1 MAENIIDESIGS
13 FNTDQTFNEQP
24 QMDAETVDEQQ
35 FQQPN
40 NQTLPSNYVSQSSLY
55 TDSKGRPLDKNP
67 KARAA
72 AANHLIQN
80 KLPQPS
86 SFGDLVKRNRAIL
99 DSNPLMQSGA
109 LSDGVYKESMVR
121 RYDDED
127 YGFIP
132 GVDNDDFY
140 GKKEAWYETSTK
152 AISLRLPTYVITKTL
167 QGFGFL
173 GGLAS
178 PWNWGSDEGVVSKAA
193 DNALYSAMSN
203 FDDWTKNEWMP
214 VYQEAADRDKGFFNR
229 MFTDGDF
236 WAEDAV
242 DGAAFML
249 SAFIPGAA
257 LSKLGIGAATMRG
270 LGSLTR
276 VGAQGLGSTIE
287 GAGAIA
293 NYFSQAQKAA
303 KTIDKFNTW
312 ALATASESMF
322 EAKEVRDSVRH
333 SLRNTA
339 KQDGSY
345 YSDEEINKIAGD
357 ASRNTFLMNASL
369 LGATNIF
376 QMKYFAKAF
385 GVAEKA
391 GLKGTILGGQ
401 GLASQAALSPT
412 ESALKYYGKVLGG
425 GIAREGFVEENMQL
439 AIQRINERYG
449 TQGKVGS
456 MLEMSTYADLI
467 TQYGLQSVGAV
478 KGTDQEAAMNIG
490 LGGLLGGGSNLYLSK
505 GERSEQRMSAEA
517 AFSGYNTAQSN
528 WLKFGNIYKTQE
540 VKTKDSNGNDII
552 TDTIILDQD
561 KKPIVDEAK
570 LHAAVTGLQATSDML
585 TDSQNSK
592 NKYVKDYLRTDAFS
606 EFVQAHISAGLEE
619 NLMGKLDALKT
630 ATPEELAKLGFVAD
644 ENLASE
650 IDKHK
655 GLASTIIKQNKIL
668 NDSIFFDGTKEDKA
682 RRSYLTNIAAKQAV
696 GKYNLSFIENDS
708 NEAKNQFLT
717 SENTSLSDG
726 MVEQLNQILYRI
738 ESNQELID
746 YLKENGQDKVSPM
759 GVYDSLTAE
768 LNLTLANL
776 IKNNEETVSTLKKDE
791 NGFYQY
797 EKDERNDPM
806 TRGFLDMYSRKKG
819 EMLNE
824 IKTQGLKW
832 AYYADNKD
840 GKKNFVESF
849 TAEVDL
855 VNTKKKQREEEEKK
869 LKEQEAEELKK
880 KDEEEGIVDETIE
893 PGLETEEEEA
903 PPVPPAP
910 VSTEVDPG
918 LQQYLLNKYNDIIAG
933 TPEFKLD
940 FDTWIK
946 TGAANFFVRE
956 YNKKFSKNEIIP
968 GITDDQNQGI
978 TDEEKQGLVDSL
990 SIADTTKA
998 TTQKAISAIRKVYD
1012 KLKGDDTF
1020 ISKVLDKIEGIKDEF
1035 VRIAIRAVFTGKP
1048 EVQDAEYISL
1058 SDAGVYVNNQEHVGF
1073 DKININK
1080 DELETGFVLKGDKAM
1095 IQSMASNLASVNDR
1109 IKVVASRKYVN
1120 ETQKKVEDSN
1130 IPNRTTITY
1139 ETPNEI
1145 ANKLKRGMSV
1155 IAISSKSQGF
1165 GTQIFNKNSEDK
1177 NNIYITGIENYSIVH
1192 PDNTTEPVSFSE
1204 EQREFVKKNM
1214 LVDGQ
1219 QMTDAQYDRLQKIY
1233 NKVQDFNA
1241 EVELVLAD
1249 NEEMDITPIFNQFFT
1264 VTKSGRTAEKGQSFE
1279 SLIKDNPESMF
1290 RVMYQT
1296 PAGETLE
1303 KDAAL
1308 VTEKYGTSWVT
1319 NFVMN
1324 PGETLVY
1331 ADEQTGEISPV
1342 TNFDQ
1347 YLTNVHGISPQFNDD
1362 FKGGVYAWIAKVPND
1377 AKGFK
1382 PYMLKKDKGTEPV
1395 AYFKR
1400 FADEFK
1406 ELKNVLT
1413 EGAVTKE
1420 YKYKGETFTT
1430 VNELMKY
1437 FNINSYGFY
1446 RAGQWNINMSYNP
1459 KTKKF
1464 AFEFRPTDKQK
1475 RDSLND
1481 TQKQALNLYFS
1492 DAPILSIEN
1501 STEDQVVID
1510 TYNAWVKSLIGDL
1523 GKLGKKLAESEDPV
1537 QRELRS
1543 MLDSKAMFFYEM
1555 ENDKKNYFL
1564 KLVNKTEGRNTPV
1577 EFLSYAASNMSG
1589 NVTVALNE
1597 EPVAAVKKKAV
1608 KPKVTGVVS
1617 IGTLND
1623 SDVAGSQLTTPDS
1636 KTSTKATSGK
1646 TGRRIIKNLDDDAP
1660 FMLRSE
1666 EEYERYTNDSYN
1678 EEIQW
1683 LAKALKNSGINLKDL
1698 GSIIDKLSA
1707 KKQVLGYYKNRAIY
1721 VNSNLSAVGSIYHEG
1736 FHGLFRDIFT
1746 SDQRAFYLSKAR
1758 GKMGV
1763 VTVDMI
1769 NEFRNDRNYFNKT
1782 NREIVDLM
1790 AEEYLA
1796 EGFRKYKLDQ
1806 KEPADTW
1813 FKKFVKLFERIINFF
1828 DRNKKAIDD
1837 LYKDFD
1843 GGVYSEQVATADNK
1857 ISNEG
1862 VFALAYGRP
1871 KLVETTDEDTG
1882 ESGFGVIS
1890 KIPLNME
1897 VQNELTSK
1905 LAYRVANMKEGSF
1918 ASKFARAVEELKSDY
1933 DIEFLVA
1940 SNDPALADAIR
1951 NKYQNKFNEASFILG
1966 VPVRYVLDDSLIN
1979 DEDANDI
1986 FTEVGDNQQAQDYI
2000 KDIVRQKIESL
2011 GLEAGF
2017 SSDDIEVPQDEED
2030 NQESEKGGEFDKVHI
2045 NPLQGLT
2052 REFRSLFSI
2061 IPYKYT
2067 DPTLGVT
2074 LNRTADGNMLFN
2086 AMIKV
2091 ASDKPIDQILPS
2103 LDKAVKMME
2112 EDGDP
2117 KYAPLKAFS
2126 DFIQSQFGIADI
2138 SDPTSK
2144 PTRNL
2149 FLYKQF
2155 IDTFFVT
2162 ELPSYII
2169 KASSTPL
2176 AGATAEIYDASINQ
2190 DIAQKKEGIKF
2201 YYEQAY
2207 RKLSTPEDKATF
2219 NSNFEKLQKYI
2230 NASLFTYLTG
2240 SGINDR
2246 KSLNKVVNEVKD
2258 LMDNVN
2264 IVLPKSLI
2272 RQSLLA
2278 IYNLENKNTFNANS
2292 KQNIADMENDQRLMK
2307 EGAYLQGD
2315 FFNTLSQIKPQNYS
2329 NLFADTRDKSI
2340 NFGSDYKR
2348 IDQLNKILKKASKY
2362 IIKYDINSSISVYQ
2376 NAENKNIYRYTRYTP
2391 PILLTQLIR
2400 EKGLETLKDMYPVL
2414 SSWMSDNSLFDGSLK
2429 NELFLENLEMSSFGG
2444 IRQEIGDDVRNGVTF
2459 GSIDPRSFHLSSIVH
2474 FMNREKIVAKK
2485 KNDLGK
2491 TENVEIITFKRSRT
2505 QEEAT
2510 TTNFLVTGMYD
2521 RYTTGK
2527 TANEKFVNGMV
2538 GFLRQEYNRIQR
2550 EWSDREKTTVRRYK
2564 DYNDTVEGR
2573 AYKFANFI
2581 HFFEQQK
2588 TTETNSALR
2597 EEMRDALL
2605 EAAKKGTSFEEA
2617 MKSDVMM
2624 QLPLQL
2630 TAYMDETFENYKN
2643 ALVQYGILTEG
2654 KENTFNSNLIPKKIK
2669 EDIKDATIEEFGYD
2683 DVIDMLKDLHLNIEM
2698 NKRMV
2703 NQIYDGDIATGIS
2716 NAQNYYKRN
2725 KSGVISGNSMKTGY
2739 FRTAVVNNI
2748 QSFIP
2753 TIVNPITG
2761 EVDFDLNSFSIDE
2774 NLPETKAVDI
2784 ADGQS
2789 YHTMNHRVRM
2799 MDSWGR
2805 LDTGIKAILQKA
2817 KYKKLTKK
2825 EIEYLDQR
2833 KVVLNTIKT
2842 ATGGIL
2848 EYYKLSEHL
2857 INRVDVSR
2865 LVIPADMTQDE
2876 VESTLDDL
2884 YTRIETLED
2893 LIIEDPNIE
2902 TEFEQQLDDLYS
2914 QVHGYWEPKRG
2925 REKLHFLLNSMEA
2938 SGIDQLFDTNAS
2950 KKTTLVPTQLQTAGV
2965 TDLKASKS
2973 FTSGMFKFLQVET
2986 AGIKNKITLPSQARQ
3001 LLTTYIN
3008 KLDTDV
3014 VYRNKSLKDLA
3025 QEYTNTLGDIAS
3037 SATNMLDKAL
3047 LDKKGNLDVS
3057 QLFNTMYNGLKKQG
3071 ADSNTLKYFE
3081 VRDGKPVHNP
3091 NLPAIKKIFTYYYF
3105 SMFNDAIFSQ
3115 KINGRS
3121 DILVSEY
3128 GYEVLYDTQDNNRV
3142 INQLEQDRNPELYK
3156 DTDRFKTRHLGVS
3169 VEKVNGRDVY
3179 TIEVMIPEHLAKNE
3193 SERELFLNKL
3203 TKFFS
3208 TRIPTEDKRSMIV
3221 AKVVDYL
3228 DPSYQNSIVV
3238 PQLVHILAGSDL
3250 DVDKL
3255 YSHTFE
3261 HYLDYNDVAHVYGD
3275 YSKYATP
3282 SQGQFAEYIQYMSQH
3297 PSFKDLVQTE
3307 LEKVAVKPVFTN
3319 DFLKVA
3325 DQLGISLSEKTVEE
3339 IKERRAD
3346 IQNDIEVLEKS
3357 KSALQAEHD
3366 VAFNTWISASKSNRS
3381 KESQEFLQKR
3391 AQYLMAKDSLD
3402 AMSEDLDSVVEELN
3416 KINNTLKIAALVN
3429 VLKSKNMPVTQA
3441 EFTKYTNSNA
3451 TPVIP
3456 VMNNDSLQ
3464 QKIDILSNEKVFKEF
3479 YINERS
3485 TVEPF
3490 KNIAKSIGASV
3501 EDVVT
3506 KNSIYSIMGDVVA
3519 NELNSSSKDGI
3530 GIAASFN
3537 KFLAFA
3543 EKNNV
3548 SLGSALLY
3556 DIDSQGS
3563 QNSRSDFSNTEA
3575 IRRTGQSLGMFADAA
3590 KEPIPSVLNL
3600 NPDTSGVSNVIMG
3613 MTGNLQFALLVNKI
3627 PFIEEVTET
3636 YRNQNSAIQD
3646 GNTFLASGLK
3656 SMINGKLKEMLAD
3669 LEKDGRLSEIFEVD
3683 KEDKIIYGQY
3693 RPMYVKTVE
3702 PNPSAALMTR
3712 EELTLSDLGLEL
3724 YYEDG
3729 TQVVEDVANA
3739 YLANTYTDIM
3749 TLNTDILQL
3758 GKILNLIKQQKP
3770 NFNELDS
3777 ILAAYD
3783 YFISGTSIF
3792 GDSISKAL
3800 KSSKEYTNLIK
3811 AAQKMSDYSRSLLIE
3826 RSPLFSSIN
3835 SILNSGL
3842 SKTYRNDKAKEN
3854 ITDQIGKFVIIN
3866 KIKNNIKTEIDQLK
3880 DKTDEK
3886 SKSKLSMLEES
3897 AKYFTADYWLNNNSF
3912 LDDLDYLYATNP
3924 GNPFIEFLKVNN
3936 RKGLDFLE
3944 ATSRMKLDKDVTE
3957 NIING
3962 YEALQKSKDER
3973 SLRLS
3978 RQMFFYLLAKDGLG
3992 YGAYTF
3998 IKYVNPDIPQM
4009 TAVSDSLTDFQKL
4022 LADQQSYIIQKRQL
4036 IDEIQNSGKKEEEK
4050 KALINAVVKDIY
4062 KNYTNLFDK
4071 FFNNTTKPGQVDWI
4085 NGIVNKIFSY
4095 AGNQKYIK
4103 QTFPIK
4109 TENKEFKE
4117 TVTEAINAGVFS
4129 HLKQVKAFTGKSFDF
4144 VKSAPN
4150 VFTIN
4155 FTPLKTSTNSSI
4167 SSVFSGFY
4175 PTVDRLTNE
4184 LKSVNFSLLLSDGE
4198 GNLFKLNK
4206 IDDAPI
4212 SEAIALSSVS
4222 GYGSIPNSG
4231 LKAEYTKLDIEGTNN
4246 LLNFGFS
4253 KQDGVKLYEKV
4264 SAIDDVNQL
4273 VSVGVD
4279 PSVLSE
4285 YSDNKTKTEA
4295 PSNYADTLGPI
4306 NVGNQQVID
4315 DDAAIAEMLASGQLR
4330 SSNPKS
4336 VSSATQQAPDEI
4348 GFKVIGEK
4356 ASTEL
4361 TSQPKGV
4368 KVKEGVYVNQE
4379 ALSKVEQ
4386 LELFN
4391 YLKPFLEDQA
4401 AKTNKGANASKMI
4414 GLGLRWDYK
4423 VNNPGKQAMNIP
4435 DVINPLNKN
4444 KYGYYNTS
4452 INNQSLAP
4460 ITARFRQLMQKA
4472 TGVDMTNYDGAIIN
4486 LYDNESFISSH
4497 NDVDE
4502 SRSAI
4507 NYPVIGI
4514 NIGGTGNFS
4523 IESRDGAPK
4532 QLNLKGGS
4540 GYVFGLDGVNR
4551 EVYHRTFPGKQD
4563 SFLPE
4568 ITTKLDGKT
4577 YEPGSYRVTI
4587 TMRRVMPLQS
4597 GMPSKPAIISTESS
4611 TSTKPAGISITYTP
4625 TGKQQQTYSVVGTQ
4639 IFNKD
4644 NVEVFKENSTDRN
4657 KIFANVAV
4665 KTGRAVV
4672 VNHKGSSYVVNNRN
4686 QVISA
4691 KTGKIMQWDQ
4701 TNGDLIAILAQ
4712 ADKMFAPAGAGITMK
4727 EIDDIYNQKSVKN
4740 VTLEQYRKDALEF
4753 IKTMS
4758 AAGMSKSAILEQLTC
4773 L

>member
-13 FNTDQTFNEQP
+13 TDQVLDQQP
-24 QMDAETVDEQQ
+24 QMDVETVDPQQ
-35 FQQPN
+35 FQQPSS
-40 NQTLPSNYVSQSSLY
+40 QTLPSNYLSQSSLY
-55 TDSKGRPLDKNP
+55 TDSKGKPLDGNP

-80 KLPQPS
+80 KLPQPTS
-86 SFGDLVKRNRAIL
+86 LAEVVRRNRSII
-99 DSNPLMQSGA
+99 DSNPLMQTGA

-132 GVDNDDFY
+132 GADNDDFY
-140 GKKEAWYETSTK
+140 GKRESWYEKTIGAVAFK
-152 AISLRLPTYVITKTL
+152 LPVYTVSKVLEGT
-167 QGFGFL
+167 GFL
-173 GGLAS
+173 LGLAS
-178 PWNWGSDEGVVSKAA
+178 PWNYGTEEGVISKAA
-193 DNALYSAMSN
+193 DNTLYKAMAS
-203 FDDWTKNEWMP
+203 FEDYTKNEWMP
-214 VYQEAADRDKGFFNR
+214 TFQEAADKEKGFWNR
-229 MFTDGDF
+229 FATDGDF
-236 WAEDAV
+236 WAEDAT
-242 DGAAFML
+242 DGLAFML
-249 SAFIPGAA
+249 SAWIPGMA
-257 LSKLGIGAATMRG
+257 LSKVGLGAAAMRG
-270 LGSLTR
+270 LGSVSR
-276 VGAQGLGSTIE
+276 VGAAGLGATVE
-287 GAGAIA
+287 GAEAIA
-293 NYFSQAQKAA
+293 NYFTQAQKVA
-303 KTIDKFNTW
+303 KGIDQFGTW

-322 EAKEVRDSVRH
+322 EGKEVRDNVRNT
-333 SLRNTA
+333 LRN
-339 KQDGSY
+339 KLKPDGSY
-345 YSDEEINKIAGD
+345 YTNDEINKIAGE
-357 ASRNTFLMNASL
+357 AAKNTFLMNSVL

-385 GVAEKA
+385 GAGEKTAVRA
-391 GLKGTILGGQ
+391 GILGGE

-449 TQGKVGS
+449 AQGKVGS
-456 MLEMSTYADLI
+456 MLELATYSDLL
-467 TQYGLQSVGAV
+467 TQYGLQTVGAV
-478 KGTDQEAAMNIG
+478 KGTDEEATMNIG
-490 LGGLLGGGSNLYLSK
+490 LGGLLGGGSNLALSR
-505 GERSEQRMSAEA
+505 GERSDQKMSTEA
-517 AFSGYNTAQSN
+517 AFAGYNTAQAN
-528 WLKFGNIYKTQE
+528 WLKFGNIYKTE
-540 VKTKDSNGNDII
+540 DVKTKDANGTEVINNKILLDENNQPII
-552 TDTIILDQD
+552 
-561 KKPIVDEAK
+561 DEAK

-592 NKYVKDYLRTDAFS
+592 NKYVKDYLRADAFS
-606 EFVQAHISAGLEE
+606 EFVQAHISAGLETTLI
-619 NLMGKLDALKT
+619 NKLDALKN
-630 ATPEELAKLGFVAD
+630 AKPEDLAKLGFVAD

-655 GLASTIIKQNKIL
+655 ALASTIIKQNKIL
-668 NDSIFFDGTKEDKA
+668 NDSILFDGSKEDRARKA
-682 RRSYLTNIAAKQAV
+682 YLTNLAAKQAV
-696 GKYNLSFIENDS
+696 GKHNLSFIDNDS
-708 NEAKNQFLT
+708 NEAKNQFLN
-717 SENTSLSDG
+717 SENSSLSDG

-738 ESNQELID
+738 ESNKELID
-746 YLKENGQDKVSPM
+746 YLKESGQDKVSPM
-759 GVYDSLTAE
+759 GVYNSLTAE
-768 LNLTLANL
+768 LDKSLNDL
-776 IKNNEETVSTLKKDE
+776 IKNNEGTVATLKKDE

-797 EKDERNDPM
+797 EKAERNDPM

-824 IKTQGLKW
+824 IKTEGLKW

-840 GKKNFVESF
+840 GKKNYIESF
-849 TAEVDL
+849 TAEVEL
-855 VNTKKKQREEEEKK
+855 VNAQKKQKEEQEKK
-869 LKEQEAEELKK
+869 LKEQEAEDIKK
-880 KDEEEGIVDETIE
+880 KDQEEGIVDETIE
-893 PGLETEEEEA
+893 PGSETEV
-903 PPVPPAP
+903 PPTPPAP
-910 VSTEVDPG
+910 VVTEEDPG
-918 LQQYLLNKYNDIIAG
+918 LQQYLLNKYNAIIAS
-933 TPEFKLD
+933 TPEFELSFED
-940 FDTWIK
+940 WIK
-946 TGAANFFVRE
+946 TGAANSIVRD
-956 YNKKFSKNEIIP
+956 YNKKFNKNEVIP
-968 GITDDQNQGI
+968 GVTDSQNQGI
-978 TDEEKQGLVDSL
+978 TNEEKQALVDSL
-990 SIADTTKA
+990 SIADTSKA

-1058 SDAGVYVNNQEHVGF
+1058 SDAGIYVNNKEHVGF
-1073 DKININK
+1073 DKVNINN
-1080 DELETGFVLKGDKAM
+1080 DELETGFVLKAIKGDTSIM
-1095 IQSMASNLASVNDR
+1095 QSMASDLTTVNDR
-1109 IKVVASRKYVN
+1109 IRIVASREFANNVSK
-1120 ETQKKVEDSN
+1120 QIEDSN

-1155 IAISSKSQGF
+1155 IAVSSRSQGF
-1165 GTQIFNKNSEDK
+1165 GTQIFNKNIEDK
-1177 NNIYITGIENYSIVH
+1177 THMYIAGIENYAIVH
-1192 PDNTTEPVSFSE
+1192 PDNTTDPVIYSE

-1214 LVDGQ
+1214 LVNGQ

-1241 EVELVLAD
+1241 EVELVLGE
-1249 NEEMDITPIFNQFFT
+1249 NNEMDITPIFNQFFT

-1279 SLIKDNPESMF
+1279 SLIKDNPQSLF
-1290 RVMYQT
+1290 TVMYQT
-1296 PAGETLE
+1296 ETGETLE
-1303 KDAAL
+1303 KDVAL

-1331 ADEQTGEISPV
+1331 ADEQSGEISPV
-1342 TNFDQ
+1342 TNFNQ
-1347 YLTNVHGISPQFNDD
+1347 YLTDVHGISPRFNDD
-1362 FKGGVYAWIAKVPND
+1362 FKGGVYAWVAKVSSD
-1377 AKGFK
+1377 TKGFK

-1395 AYFKR
+1395 AYFKK

-1406 ELKNVLT
+1406 ELKNTLT

-1446 RAGQWNINMSYNP
+1446 RAGEWNINMSYNP
-1459 KTKKF
+1459 DTKKF
-1464 AFEFRPTDKQK
+1464 AFEFRPTNKQK
-1475 RDSLND
+1475 RDSLD
-1481 TQKQALNLYFS
+1481 KTQKQALNLYFS
-1492 DAPILSIEN
+1492 DAPILSVDN

-1510 TYNAWVKSLIGDL
+1510 NYNTWIKNLRSSL
-1523 GKLGKKLAESEDPV
+1523 GKLGEKLAESQDPV

-1555 ENDKKNYFL
+1555 ENDKQNYFL
-1564 KLVNKTEGRNTPV
+1564 KLVNKTEGRNIPI
-1577 EFLSYAASNMSG
+1577 EFLTYDAKKQTGSI
-1589 NVTVALNE
+1589 TVALNE

-1608 KPKVTGVVS
+1608 KPKPTAFVS

-1623 SDVAGSQLTTPDS
+1623 SDVAGAQITKPDS

-1666 EEYERYTNDSYN
+1666 EEYQRYTNESYN

-1796 EGFRKYKLDQ
+1796 EGFRKYKLEQ
-1806 KEPADTW
+1806 KEPADSW

-1862 VFALAYGRP
+1862 VYALAYGRP

-1905 LAYRVANMKEGSF
+1905 LAFRVANMKEGSF
-1918 ASKFARAVEELKSDY
+1918 TSKFAKAVEELKSDY
-1933 DIEFLVA
+1933 DIEALVTN
-1940 SNDPALADAIR
+1940 NDPALGDAIR

-1979 DEDANDI
+1979 DEDANEI
-1986 FTEVGDNQQAQDYI
+1986 FTAVGDNQEAQDYI

-2030 NQESEKGGEFDKVHI
+2030 AQESEKGGEFDKVHI

-2067 DPTLGVT
+2067 DPTLGVV

-2138 SDPTSK
+2138 SDSTSK

-2162 ELPSYII
+2162 ELPSYVI
-2169 KASSTPL
+2169 KASSNIL

-2190 DIAQKKEGIKF
+2190 DVAQKKEGIKF

-2207 RKLSTPEDKATF
+2207 RKLSTAEDKATF
-2219 NSNFEKLQKYI
+2219 NSNFKDLKDYI
-2230 NASLFTYLTG
+2230 NQSLFTYLT
-2240 SGINDR
+2240 SNGINDR
-2246 KSLNKVVNEVKD
+2246 NSLNKVVTEVKD

-2264 IVLPKSLI
+2264 IILPKNLI

-2278 IYNLENKNTFNANS
+2278 IYNIENKNTFNANS
-2292 KQNIADMENDQRLMK
+2292 KRNIADMENDQRLMK
-2307 EGAYLQGD
+2307 EGAYLQAD
-2315 FFNTLSQIKPQNYS
+2315 FFNTLSQIKPQNYV

-2391 PILLTQLIR
+2391 PVLLTQLIR
-2400 EKGLETLKDMYPVL
+2400 EKGLEALKDMYPVL

-2429 NELFLENLEMSSFGG
+2429 NNLFLENLEMSSFGG

-2474 FMNREKIVAKK
+2474 FMNREKIVATR
-2485 KNDLGK
+2485 KNELNK
-2491 TENVEIITFKRSRT
+2491 SEQVEVITFKRSRT

-2521 RYTTGK
+2521 RYATGK
-2527 TANEKFVNGMV
+2527 TANSKFVKGMTS
-2538 GFLRQEYNRIQR
+2538 FLRQEYNRVQR
-2550 EWSDREKTTVRRYK
+2550 EWMNKDKSDVRRFE
-2564 DYNDTVEGR
+2564 DYNNTEEGR
-2573 AYKFANFI
+2573 AYKFVNFT

-2588 TTETNSALR
+2588 TTDTNSALR

-2605 EAAKKGTSFEEA
+2605 DAAKKGLTFEEA

-2630 TAYMDETFENYKN
+2630 TAYMDETFENYKE
-2643 ALVQYGILTEG
+2643 ALVQYGILTKG
-2654 KENTFNSNLIPKKIK
+2654 KENSYTSLLIPKKIK
-2669 EDIKDATIEEFGYD
+2669 EDIKDGTLEEFGYD
-2683 DVIDMLKDLHLNIEM
+2683 DIIDMLKDLHLNIEM

-2716 NAQNYYKRN
+2716 SAQNYYKRN

-2739 FRTAVVNNI
+2739 FRTAVINNL

-2761 EVDFDLNSFSIDE
+2761 QVDFDLNSFSIDE

-2789 YHTMNHRVRM
+2789 YHTMNHRIRM

-2805 LDTGIKAILQKA
+2805 LDIGIKAILQKA

-2825 EIEYLDQR
+2825 DIEYLDQR
-2833 KVVLNTIKT
+2833 KVVLNTIKS

-2876 VESTLDDL
+2876 VESTLDEL
-2884 YTRIETLED
+2884 YTQIETLED
-2893 LIIEDPNIE
+2893 LIVEDPNVE
-2902 TEFEQQLDDLYS
+2902 TEFEQQIEDLYS

-2938 SGIDQLFDTNAS
+2938 SGIDQLFDPNAS
-2950 KKTTLVPTQLQTAGV
+2950 KKTTLVPVQLQTGEV

-2986 AGIKNKITLPSQARQ
+2986 SGVKDRITLPSQARQ

-3008 KLDTDV
+3008 KLDNDI

-3025 QEYTNTLGDIAS
+3025 QEYTNTLGDITS

-3047 LDKKGNLDVS
+3047 LDKKGELDIS

-3128 GYEVLYDTQDNNRV
+3128 GYEVLYDTQDNDRV
-3142 INQLEQDRNPELYK
+3142 INQLEQDKNPELYK
-3156 DTDRFKTRHLGVS
+3156 DTTRFKTRHLGVS
-3169 VEKVNGRDVY
+3169 VEKVNGRNVY
-3179 TIEVMIPEHLAKNE
+3179 TIEVMIPEYLSKNE
-3193 SERELFLNKL
+3193 SEKELFLTKL
-3203 TKFFS
+3203 AKFFS
-3208 TRIPTEDKRSMIV
+3208 TRIPTEDRRSMIV

-3228 DPSYQNSIVV
+3228 DASYQNSIVV

-3255 YSHTFE
+3255 FSHTFE
-3261 HYLDYNDVAHVYGD
+3261 HYLDYNDVAHIYGD

-3325 DQLGISLSEKTVEE
+3325 DQLGITLSEKTVEE
-3339 IKERRAD
+3339 IKERRSD
-3346 IQNDIEVLEKS
+3346 IQTDIEVLEKA
-3357 KSALQAEHD
+3357 KNALQAEHD
-3366 VAFNTWISASKSNRS
+3366 IAFNTWISASKSNRS
-3381 KESQEFLQKR
+3381 KESQEFLEKR
-3391 AQYLMAKDSLD
+3391 AEYLMAKESLD
-3402 AMSEDLDSVVEELN
+3402 AMSEDLDVVREELN
-3416 KINNTLKIAALVN
+3416 KMNNTLRIAALVN
-3429 VLKSKNMPVTQA
+3429 ILKSKNMPVTQA
-3441 EFTKYTNSNA
+3441 EFTKYTNSNP

-3464 QKIDILSNEKVFKEF
+3464 QKIDILSNEKVFKDF

-3485 TVEPF
+3485 TVQPF
-3490 KNIAKSIGASV
+3490 KDIANSIGASV

-3537 KFLAFA
+3537 KFLAFS
-3543 EKNNV
+3543 EKNNI

-3556 DIDSQGS
+3556 DIDSAGR

-3613 MTGNLQFALLVNKI
+3613 MTGNLQFALLINKI
-3627 PFIEEVTET
+3627 PFIEEITEEF
-3636 YRNQNSAIQD
+3636 RNQNSAIQD
-3646 GNTFLASGLK
+3646 GNSFLAAGLK
-3656 SMINGKLKEMLAD
+3656 SMVKGKLKEMLAD
-3669 LEKDGRLSEIFEVD
+3669 IEKNSRLSEIFEVD

-3693 RPMYVKTVE
+3693 RPMYIKTVE
-3702 PNPSAALMTR
+3702 ANPGAALMDR
-3712 EELTLSDLGLEL
+3712 KDITLSDLGLEL

-3739 YLANTYTDIM
+3739 YIANTYADIM
-3749 TLNTDILQL
+3749 TLTSEILQL

-3770 NFNELDS
+3770 SFNDLDQV
-3777 ILAAYD
+3777 LAAYD
-3783 YFISGTSIF
+3783 YFISGTSLF
-3792 GDSISKAL
+3792 GDSIAKAL
-3800 KSSKEYTNLIK
+3800 KSSKEYTNLVK

-3886 SKSKLSMLEES
+3886 SKSKLSMLEDS
-3897 AKYFTADYWLNNNSF
+3897 AKYFTAEYWLNDNTF

-3924 GNPFIEFLKVNN
+3924 GNPFVEFLKVNN

-3973 SLRLS
+3973 SLKLS

-3998 IKYVNPDIPQM
+3998 IKYINPDIPQM

-4022 LADQQSYIIQKRQL
+4022 LADQQSYIIKKRQL
-4036 IDEIQNSGKKEEEK
+4036 IDDIQNSGKKEDEK
-4050 KALINAVVKDIY
+4050 QVLIKAVVKDIY

-4109 TENKEFKE
+4109 AETKESKE
-4117 TVTEAINAGVFS
+4117 TITEAINAGVFS
-4129 HLKQVKAFTGKSFDF
+4129 HVKEVKAFTGKNFDF
-4144 VKSAPN
+4144 IKSAPN
-4150 VFTIN
+4150 VFTID
-4155 FTPLKTSTNSSI
+4155 FTPIKTSTNSSI
-4167 SSVFSGFY
+4167 QSVFSSFY
-4175 PTVDRLTNE
+4175 PMIDRVTNE
-4184 LKSVNFSLLLSDGE
+4184 LRSVNFNLLLSDGE

-4222 GYGSIPNSG
+4222 GYGNVPNSG

-4253 KQDGVKLYEKV
+4253 KQDGIKLYEKV
-4264 SAIDDVNQL
+4264 NSIDDVNQL
-4273 VSVGVD
+4273 LAVGID

-4285 YSDNKTKTEA
+4285 YSDNKSRTDA

-4315 DDAAIAEMLASGQLR
+4315 DDAAIAEMLASGQLK
-4330 SSNPKS
+4330 SSKTKA
-4336 VSSATQQAPDEI
+4336 VSPTTQQAPDEI

-4356 ASTEL
+4356 A
-4361 TSQPKGV
+4361 K
-4368 KVKEGVYVNQE
+4368 QE
-4379 ALSKVEQ
+4379 
-4386 LELFN
+4386 
-4391 YLKPFLEDQA
+4391 
-4401 AKTNKGANASKMI
+4401 
-4414 GLGLRWDYK
+4414 
-4423 VNNPGKQAMNIP
+4423 
-4435 DVINPLNKN
+4435 
-4444 KYGYYNTS
+4444 
-4452 INNQSLAP
+4452 
-4460 ITARFRQLMQKA
+4460 
-4472 TGVDMTNYDGAIIN
+4472 
-4486 LYDNESFISSH
+4486 
-4497 NDVDE
+4497 
-4502 SRSAI
+4502 
-4507 NYPVIGI
+4507 
-4514 NIGGTGNFS
+4514 
-4523 IESRDGAPK
+4523 
-4532 QLNLKGGS
+4532 
-4540 GYVFGLDGVNR
+4540 
-4551 EVYHRTFPGKQD
+4551 
-4563 SFLPE
+4563 
-4568 ITTKLDGKT
+4568 
-4577 YEPGSYRVTI
+4577 
-4587 TMRRVMPLQS
+4587 
-4597 GMPSKPAIISTESS
+4597 
-4611 TSTKPAGISITYTP
+4611 TKPAGISITYTP

-4753 IKTMS
+4753 IKDLS
-4758 AAGMSKSAILEQLTC
+4758 AAGLTKSAILEQLTC

>member
-13 FNTDQTFNEQP
+13 TDQVFDQQP
-24 QMDAETVDEQQ
+24 QMDVATVDPQQ
-35 FQQPN
+35 FQQPSS
-40 NQTLPSNYVSQSSLY
+40 QTLPSNYLSQSSLY
-55 TDSKGRPLDKNP
+55 TDGKGKPLDGNP

-80 KLPQPS
+80 KLPQPTS
-86 SFGDLVKRNRAIL
+86 LAELVRRNRSII
-99 DSNPLMQSGA
+99 DSDPLMQSGA

-132 GVDNDDFY
+132 GADNDDFY
-140 GKKEAWYETSTK
+140 GKREAWYEKTIGAVAFK
-152 AISLRLPTYVITKTL
+152 LPTYIATKAL
-167 QGFGFL
+167 QGAGFI
-173 GGLAS
+173 GGLIS
-178 PWNWGSDEGVVSKAA
+178 PWNYGTEEGVISKAA
-193 DNALYSAMSN
+193 DNWLYTAMES
-203 FDDWTKNEWMP
+203 FDDYTKNEWMP
-214 VYQEAADRDKGFFNR
+214 TFQEAADKEKGFWNR
-229 MFTDGDF
+229 FATDGDF
-236 WAEDAV
+236 WTEDVV
-242 DGAAFML
+242 DGLAFML
-249 SAFIPGAA
+249 SAWIPGMA
-257 LSKLGIGAATMRG
+257 LSKLGLGAAALRG
-270 LGSLTR
+270 LGSASR
-276 VGAQGLGSTIE
+276 VGAAGLGATVE
-287 GAGAIA
+287 GAEAIA
-293 NYFSQAQKAA
+293 NYFTQAQKVA
-303 KTIDKFNTW
+303 KGIDQFGTW

-322 EAKEVRDSVRH
+322 EGKEVRDNVRNT
-333 SLRNTA
+333 LRN
-339 KQDGSY
+339 KLKPDGTY
-345 YSDEEINKIAGD
+345 YSNDEINKIAGE
-357 ASRNTFLMNASL
+357 AAKNTFLMNSVL
-369 LGATNIF
+369 LGATNVF

-385 GVAEKA
+385 GAGEKTTVRA
-391 GLKGTILGGQ
+391 GILGGE

-412 ESALKYYGKVLGG
+412 ESALKYYGKILGG
-425 GIAREGFVEENMQL
+425 GIAREGFIEENMQL

-449 TQGKVGS
+449 AQGKVGS
-456 MLEMSTYADLI
+456 MLELATYADLL
-467 TQYGLQSVGAV
+467 TQYGLQTAGAV
-478 KGTDQEAAMNIG
+478 KGTDEEAAMNIG
-490 LGGLLGGGSNLYLSK
+490 LGGLLGGGSNLLLSR
-505 GERSEQRMSAEA
+505 GERSRQMMSTEA
-517 AFSGYNTAQSN
+517 AFSGYNDAQAN
-528 WLKFGNIYKTQE
+528 WLKFGNVYKTE
-540 VKTKDSNGNDII
+540 DVKTKDANGTEVINNKII
-552 TDTIILDQD
+552 IDENNQPII
-561 KKPIVDEAK
+561 DEAK

-592 NKYVKDYLRTDAFS
+592 NKYVKDYLRTEAFS
-606 EFVQAHISAGLEE
+606 EFVQAHISAGLETTLI
-619 NLMGKLDALKT
+619 NKLDALKN
-630 ATPEELAKLGFVAD
+630 AKPEDLAKLGFVAD

-655 GLASTIIKQNKIL
+655 TLASTIIKQNKIL
-668 NDSIFFDGTKEDKA
+668 NESILFDGSKEDNA
-682 RRSYLTNIAAKQAV
+682 RKKFLTNLAAKQAV
-696 GKYNLSFIENDS
+696 GRHNLSFIDNDS
-708 NEAKNQFLT
+708 IEAKNQFLT

-726 MVEQLNQILYRI
+726 MVDQLNQILYRI
-738 ESNQELID
+738 ESNKELMD
-746 YLKENGQDKVSPM
+746 YLKESGQDKVSPM
-759 GVYDSLTAE
+759 GVYNSLTAE
-768 LNLTLANL
+768 LDKSLTDL
-776 IKNNEETVSTLKKDE
+776 IKNNEATVASLKKDE
-791 NGFYQY
+791 EGFYQY
-797 EKDERNDPM
+797 EKTERNDPM

-824 IKTQGLKW
+824 IKTEGLKW

-840 GKKNFVESF
+840 GKKNYVESF
-849 TAEVDL
+849 TAEVEL
-855 VNTKKKQREEEEKK
+855 VNAQKKQKEEEEKK
-869 LKEQEAEELKK
+869 FKEKEAEDIKK
-880 KDEEEGIVDETIE
+880 RDEEEGIVDKTPAE
-893 PGLETEEEEA
+893 PGSETE
-903 PPVPPAP
+903 VPPAP
-910 VSTEVDPG
+910 PAPVVTEEDPG
-918 LQQYLLNKYNDIIAG
+918 LQQYLLDKYATITESTA
-933 TPEFKLD
+933 EFA
-940 FDTWIK
+940 DTFEDWIK
-946 TGAANFFVRE
+946 TGGANFFVKE
-956 YNKKFSKNEIIP
+956 YNKKFNKNEIIS
-968 GITDDQNQGI
+968 GVINNQNQDV
-978 TDEEKQGLVDSL
+978 TDEEKQVLVDSL
-990 SIADTTKA
+990 SIAETTKA

-1020 ISKVLDKIEGIKDEF
+1020 ISKVLDKIEAIKDEF

-1058 SDAGVYVNNQEHVGF
+1058 SDVDVYVNNKEHVGF
-1073 DKININK
+1073 DKVNINK
-1080 DELETGFVLKGDKAM
+1080 DELETGFVLKAIKGDTSI
-1095 IQSMASNLASVNDR
+1095 IQSMASDLTTVNDR
-1109 IKVVASRKYVN
+1109 IRIVASRDFVN
-1120 ETQKKVEDSN
+1120 DAQKKVKDAN
-1130 IPNRTTITY
+1130 IPNRTIITY

-1155 IAISSKSQGF
+1155 IAVSSRSQGF
-1165 GTQIFNKNSEDK
+1165 GTQIFNKDIEDK
-1177 NNIYITGIENYSIVH
+1177 NHIYIAGIENYAIVH
-1192 PDNTTEPVSFSE
+1192 PDNTTDAVTFSE

-1214 LVDGQ
+1214 LVDSQ
-1219 QMTDAQYDRLQKIY
+1219 QMTDNQYDRLQKIY

-1241 EVELVLAD
+1241 EVELVLGK
-1249 NEEMDITPIFNQFFT
+1249 NNEMDITPIFNQFFT

-1279 SLIKDNPESMF
+1279 SLIKDNPESLF
-1290 RVMYQT
+1290 TVMYQT
-1296 PAGETLE
+1296 EKGQTLE
-1303 KDAAL
+1303 KNVAL

-1331 ADEQTGEISPV
+1331 ADEQSGEISPV
-1342 TNFDQ
+1342 TNFEQ
-1347 YLTNVHGISPQFNDD
+1347 YFIDVHGINPQFNDN
-1362 FKGGVYAWIAKVPND
+1362 FKGGVYAWIAKVPSD
-1377 AKGFK
+1377 SKGFK
-1382 PYMLKKDKGTEPV
+1382 PYFLKKDKGTEPV
-1395 AYFKR
+1395 AYFKK
-1400 FADEFK
+1400 FANEFK
-1406 ELKNVLT
+1406 DIKKTLT
-1413 EGAVTKE
+1413 EGSVSKE

-1446 RAGQWNINMSYNP
+1446 RAGDWNINMSYNP
-1459 KTKKF
+1459 ETKKF
-1464 AFEFRPTDKQK
+1464 AFEFRPTNKQK
-1475 RDSLND
+1475 RDSLD
-1481 TQKQALNLYFS
+1481 KTQKQALNLYFS
-1492 DAPILSIEN
+1492 DAPILSIDN

-1510 TYNAWVKSLIGDL
+1510 TYNTWIKNLRTGL
-1523 GKLGKKLAESEDPV
+1523 GKLGEKLAESEDPV

-1555 ENDKKNYFL
+1555 ENDKQNYFL
-1564 KLVNKTEGRNTPV
+1564 KLVDKTGGRNIPI
-1577 EFLSYAASNMSG
+1577 EFLSYDSRNQKG
-1589 NVTVALNE
+1589 NITVALNE

-1608 KPKVTGVVS
+1608 KPKPTAFVS
-1617 IGTLND
+1617 LGTLND
-1623 SDVAGSQLTTPDS
+1623 SDVAGGQITKPDS
-1636 KTSTKATSGK
+1636 KTATKATSGK
-1646 TGRRIIKNLDDDAP
+1646 TGRKIIKNLDDDAP

-1666 EEYERYTNDSYN
+1666 EEYQRYSNKSYN

-1683 LAKALKNSGINLKDL
+1683 LAKALKNSGINIKDL

-1769 NEFRNDRNYFNKT
+1769 DEFRNDRNYFNKT

-1806 KEPADTW
+1806 KEPADSW

-1843 GGVYSEQVATADNK
+1843 GGVYSEQVPTADNK

-1862 VFALAYGRP
+1862 VYALAYGRP

-1905 LAYRVANMKEGSF
+1905 LAFRVANMKEGSF
-1918 ASKFARAVEELKSDY
+1918 ASKFSRAVEELKSDY
-1933 DIEFLVA
+1933 DIEALVG
-1940 SNDPALADAIR
+1940 SNEPALADAIR

-1966 VPVRYVLDDSLIN
+1966 VPVRYILDDSLIN
-1979 DEDANDI
+1979 DEDANEI
-1986 FTEVGDNQQAQDYI
+1986 FTKAGDNQEAQDYI

-2011 GLEAGF
+2011 GLESGF

-2030 NQESEKGGEFDKVHI
+2030 TQESEKGGEFDKVHI
-2045 NPLQGLT
+2045 NPLKGLT
-2052 REFRSLFSI
+2052 REFRNLFSI

-2067 DPTLGVT
+2067 DPTLGVV

-2138 SDPTSK
+2138 SDSTSK

-2162 ELPSYII
+2162 ELPSYVI
-2169 KASSTPL
+2169 KSSSNIL
-2176 AGATAEIYDASINQ
+2176 AGATAEVYDASINQ
-2190 DIAQKKEGIKF
+2190 DVAQKKEGIKF
-2201 YYEQAY
+2201 YYDQAY
-2207 RKLSTPEDKATF
+2207 RKLSTTEDKAIF

-2230 NASLFTYLTG
+2230 NASLFTYLTN

-2264 IVLPKSLI
+2264 IVLPKNLI

-2278 IYNLENKNTFNANS
+2278 IYSLENKNTFNANS

-2414 SSWMSDNSLFDGSLK
+2414 SSWMSDNSLFNGSLK
-2429 NELFLENLEMSSFGG
+2429 NNLFLENLEMSSFGG

-2485 KNDLGK
+2485 KNDAGK

-2521 RYTTGK
+2521 RYTTGNA
-2527 TANEKFVNGMV
+2527 ANDKFVNGMI
-2538 GFLRQEYNRIQR
+2538 GFMRQEYNRVQR
-2550 EWSDREKTTVRRYK
+2550 EWMNKEKTNVRRYK
-2564 DYNDTVEGR
+2564 DYNDTNEGR
-2573 AYKFANFI
+2573 AYKFANFV

-2588 TTETNSALR
+2588 TTDTNTALR

-2605 EAAKKGTSFEEA
+2605 EAAKKGTTFEEA

-2630 TAYMDETFENYKN
+2630 TAYMDETFETYKD
-2643 ALVQYGILTEG
+2643 ALVQYGILNKG
-2654 KENTFNSNLIPKKIK
+2654 KENSFNSNLIPKKIK
-2669 EDIKDATIEEFGYD
+2669 EDIKDGTLEEFGYN

-2716 NAQNYYKRN
+2716 SAQNYYKRN

-2739 FRTAVVNNI
+2739 FRTAVINNL

-2761 EVDFDLNSFSIDE
+2761 QVDFDLNSFSIDE
-2774 NLPETKAVDI
+2774 NLPETRAVDI

-2789 YHTMNHRVRM
+2789 YHTMNHRIRM

-2805 LDTGIKAILQKA
+2805 LDTGVKAILQKA

-2833 KVVLNTIKT
+2833 KVVLNTIKS

-2865 LVIPADMTQDE
+2865 LVIPADMTQAE

-2893 LIIEDPNIE
+2893 LIIEDPNTE
-2902 TEFEQQLDDLYS
+2902 TEFEQEIEDLYS
-2914 QVHGYWEPKRG
+2914 QVHDYWEPKRG

-2938 SGIDQLFDTNAS
+2938 SGIDQSFDTNAS
-2950 KKTTLVPTQLQTAGV
+2950 KKTTLVPVQLQAAEI

-2986 AGIKNKITLPSQARQ
+2986 SGVKNRITLPSQARQ

-3008 KLDTDV
+3008 KLDNDV
-3014 VYRNKSLKDLA
+3014 VYRNKTLKELA
-3025 QEYTNTLGDIAS
+3025 QEYTNTLGDITS

-3047 LDKKGNLDVS
+3047 LDDKGNLDVS

-3142 INQLEQDRNPELYK
+3142 INQLEQDVNPQLYK

-3169 VEKVNGRDVY
+3169 VEKVNGRNVY
-3179 TIEVMIPEHLAKNE
+3179 TIEVMIPEYLSKNK
-3193 SERELFLNKL
+3193 SERELFLTKL
-3203 TKFFS
+3203 AKFFS
-3208 TRIPTEDKRSMIV
+3208 TRIPTEDRRSMIV

-3255 YSHTFE
+3255 FSHTFE

-3275 YSKYATP
+3275 YSKYASP

-3339 IKERRAD
+3339 IKEKRSD
-3346 IQNDIEVLEKS
+3346 IQTDIEVIEKA
-3357 KSALQAEHD
+3357 KDALQAEHD
-3366 VAFNTWISASKSNRS
+3366 IAFNTWISASKSNRS
-3381 KESQEFLQKR
+3381 KESQEFLEKR
-3391 AQYLMAKDSLD
+3391 AKYLMAKESLD
-3402 AMSEDLDSVVEELN
+3402 AMSEDLDNVKEELN
-3416 KINNTLKIAALVN
+3416 KMNNTLKIAALVN
-3429 VLKSKNMPVTQA
+3429 VLKSKNMPVTQS
-3441 EFTKYTNSNA
+3441 EFTKYTKSNP

-3456 VMNNDSLQ
+3456 VMNNESLQ
-3464 QKIDILSNEKVFKEF
+3464 QKMDILSNEKVFKDF

-3485 TVEPF
+3485 TVQPF
-3490 KNIAKSIGASV
+3490 KDIANSIGASV

-3537 KFLAFA
+3537 KFLAFV

-3548 SLGSALLY
+3548 SLGGALLY
-3556 DIDSQGS
+3556 DIDSEGRE
-3563 QNSRSDFSNTEA
+3563 NSRSDFSNTAA

-3613 MTGNLQFALLVNKI
+3613 MTGNLQFALLINKI
-3627 PFIEEVTET
+3627 PFIEEVTEEF
-3636 YRNQNSAIQD
+3636 RNQNSAIQD
-3646 GNTFLASGLK
+3646 GNSFLAPGLK
-3656 SMINGKLKEMLAD
+3656 SMIKGKLKEMLAD
-3669 LEKDGRLSEIFEVD
+3669 IEKNNRLSEIFEVD
-3683 KEDKIIYGQY
+3683 KEDKVIYGQY

-3702 PNPSAALMTR
+3702 ANPSAALMDR
-3712 EELTLSDLGLEL
+3712 KDIKLSDLGLEL

-3749 TLNTDILQL
+3749 TLTSEILQL

-3770 NFNELDS
+3770 SFSELDQT
-3777 ILAAYD
+3777 LAAYD
-3783 YFISGTSIF
+3783 YFISGTSLF
-3792 GDSISKAL
+3792 GDSIAKAL
-3800 KSSKEYTNLIK
+3800 KSSKEYTNLVK
-3811 AAQKMSDYSRSLLIE
+3811 AAQKMSDYSRNLLIE

-3880 DKTDEK
+3880 DKTDSK

-3897 AKYFTADYWLNNNSF
+3897 AKYFTADYWLNNNTF

-3924 GNPFIEFLKVNN
+3924 GNPFVEFLKVNN

-3973 SLRLS
+3973 SLKLS

-3998 IKYVNPDIPQM
+3998 IKYINPDIPQM

-4022 LADQQSYIIQKRQL
+4022 LAEQNSYIIKKRQL
-4036 IDEIQNSGKKEEEK
+4036 IDDIRNSGKKEDEK
-4050 KALINAVVKDIY
+4050 QALIKAVVKDIY

-4071 FFNNTTKPGQVDWI
+4071 FFNNTSKPGQVDWI

-4109 TENKEFKE
+4109 SETKEAKE
-4117 TVTEAINAGVFS
+4117 TIAEAINAGVFS
-4129 HLKQVKAFTGKSFDF
+4129 HVKEVKTFTGKNFNF
-4144 VKSAPN
+4144 IKSAPN

-4167 SSVFSGFY
+4167 PSVFSSFY
-4175 PTVDRLTNE
+4175 PTIDRVTNE
-4184 LKSVNFSLLLSDGE
+4184 LRSVNFSLLLSDGE

-4212 SEAIALSSVS
+4212 SEAIAFSSVS
-4222 GYGSIPNSG
+4222 GYGSVPNSG

-4253 KQDGVKLYEKV
+4253 KQDGIKLYEKV
-4264 SAIDDVNQL
+4264 NSIDDVNEL
-4273 VSVGVD
+4273 LRVGVD
-4279 PSVLSE
+4279 PSILSE
-4285 YSDNKTKTEA
+4285 YSDNKTKTDA

-4315 DDAAIAEMLASGQLR
+4315 DDAAIAEMLASGQL
-4330 SSNPKS
+4330 KGGK
-4336 VSSATQQAPDEI
+4336 VGTTTQQAPGEI
-4348 GFKVIGEK
+4348 GFRVIGEK
-4356 ASTEL
+4356 A
-4361 TSQPKGV
+4361 K
-4368 KVKEGVYVNQE
+4368 QE
-4379 ALSKVEQ
+4379 A
-4386 LELFN
+4386 
-4391 YLKPFLEDQA
+4391 
-4401 AKTNKGANASKMI
+4401 
-4414 GLGLRWDYK
+4414 
-4423 VNNPGKQAMNIP
+4423 
-4435 DVINPLNKN
+4435 
-4444 KYGYYNTS
+4444 
-4452 INNQSLAP
+4452 
-4460 ITARFRQLMQKA
+4460 
-4472 TGVDMTNYDGAIIN
+4472 
-4486 LYDNESFISSH
+4486 
-4497 NDVDE
+4497 
-4502 SRSAI
+4502 
-4507 NYPVIGI
+4507 
-4514 NIGGTGNFS
+4514 
-4523 IESRDGAPK
+4523 
-4532 QLNLKGGS
+4532 
-4540 GYVFGLDGVNR
+4540 
-4551 EVYHRTFPGKQD
+4551 
-4563 SFLPE
+4563 
-4568 ITTKLDGKT
+4568 
-4577 YEPGSYRVTI
+4577 
-4587 TMRRVMPLQS
+4587 
-4597 GMPSKPAIISTESS
+4597 
-4611 TSTKPAGISITYTP
+4611 KPAGINITYTP

-4701 TNGDLIAILAQ
+4701 TNGDLISILAQ

-4753 IKTMS
+4753 IKDLS
-4758 AAGMSKSAILEQLTC
+4758 AAGLTKSAILEQLTC

>member
-1 MAENIIDESIGS
+1 MAENIIDESVSS
-13 FNTDQTFNEQP
+13 FNTDQVLNEQA
-24 QMDAETVDEQQ
+24 QMGTETVDAQQ
-35 FQQPN
+35 FSQPVD
-40 NQTLPSNYVSQSSLY
+40 QTLPSNYLTQSSLY
-55 TDSKGRPLDKNP
+55 TDSKGKPLDGNP

-80 KLPQPS
+80 KLPPPS
-86 SFGDLVKRNRAIL
+86 SFDELVKRNRAIL
-99 DSNPLMQSGA
+99 NSNPLMQSGA
-109 LSDGVYKESMVR
+109 LSDGVYKESIVR

-127 YGFIP
+127 YGFLP
-132 GVDNDDFY
+132 GADNDDFY
-140 GKKEAWYETSTK
+140 GKKESWYEKSIG
-152 AISLRLPTYVITKTL
+152 AIAFKLPVYTITKVLEGT
-167 QGFGFL
+167 GFL
-173 GGLAS
+173 LGLAS
-178 PWNWGSDEGVVSKAA
+178 PWNYGTEEGVISKAA
-193 DNALYSAMSN
+193 DNTLYKAMDS
-203 FDDWTKNEWMP
+203 FEDYTKNEWMP
-214 VYQEAADRDKGFFNR
+214 TFQEAADREKGFWNR
-229 MFTDGDF
+229 FATDGDF

-242 DGAAFML
+242 DGLAFMA
-249 SAFIPGAA
+249 SAWIPGMA
-257 LSKLGIGAATMRG
+257 LSKLGLGAAAMRG
-270 LGSLTR
+270 LGSVSR
-276 VGAQGLGSTIE
+276 VGAAGLGATIE
-287 GAGAIA
+287 GAEAIA
-293 NYFSQAQKAA
+293 NYFTQAQKVA
-303 KTIDKFNTW
+303 KGIDQFGTW

-322 EAKEVRDSVRH
+322 EGKEVRDNVRNT
-333 SLRNTA
+333 LRNQLKA
-339 KQDGSY
+339 DGSY
-345 YSDEEINKIAGD
+345 YSDNEINKIAGE
-357 ASRNTFLMNASL
+357 AAKNTFLMNSVL

-385 GVAEKA
+385 GAGEKA
-391 GLKGTILGGQ
+391 TVRAGILGGE

-449 TQGKVGS
+449 AQGKVGS
-456 MLEMSTYADLI
+456 MLELATYSDLL
-467 TQYGLQSVGAV
+467 TQYGLQTAGAI

-490 LGGLLGGGSNLYLSK
+490 LGGLLGGGSNLALSR
-505 GERSEQRMSAEA
+505 GERSEQKMSTEA
-517 AFSGYNTAQSN
+517 AFSGYNTAQAN
-528 WLKFGNIYKTQE
+528 WLKFGNIYKTE
-540 VKTKDSNGNDII
+540 DVKTKDVNGTEVINNKIV
-552 TDTIILDQD
+552 LDQNNQ
-561 KKPIVDEAK
+561 PIIDEAK

-606 EFVQAHISAGLEE
+606 EFVQAHISAGLETT
-619 NLMGKLDALKT
+619 LIDKLDALKN
-630 ATPEELAKLGFVAD
+630 ATPEDLAKLGFVAD
-644 ENLASE
+644 QNLASE

-655 GLASTIIKQNKIL
+655 ALASTIIKQNKIL
-668 NDSIFFDGTKEDKA
+668 NESILFDGSKEDKA
-682 RRSYLTNIAAKQAV
+682 RKAYLTNLAAKQAV
-696 GKYNLSFIENDS
+696 GKYNLSFIDNDS
-708 NEAKNQFLT
+708 TEAKNQFLT
-717 SENTSLSDG
+717 TENASLSDG

-738 ESNQELID
+738 ESNKELID
-746 YLKENGQDKVSPM
+746 YLKESGQDKVSPM

-768 LNLTLANL
+768 LNKSLNDL
-776 IKNNEETVSTLKKDE
+776 IKNNEGTIASLKKDE

-824 IKTQGLKW
+824 IKTEGLKW
-832 AYYADNKD
+832 AYYADNKN
-840 GKKNFVESF
+840 GKKNYVESF
-849 TAEVDL
+849 TAEVEL
-855 VNTKKKQREEEEKK
+855 VNVKKKQKEEEERK

-880 KDEEEGIVDETIE
+880 KDQDEDVVDETTGK
-893 PGLETEEEEA
+893 PGLESEEET
-903 PPVPPAP
+903 PPTPPIQT
-910 VSTEVDPG
+910 SIEVDPG
-918 LQQYLLNKYNDIIAG
+918 FQQYLQDKYNGIIES

-946 TGAANFFVRE
+946 TGAANYFVRE
-956 YNKKFSKNEIIP
+956 YNKKFGKNEVLADVIDSQKE
-968 GITDDQNQGI
+968 GL
-978 TDEEKQGLVDSL
+978 TDEEKQALVDSL
-990 SIADTTKA
+990 SIADTSKA
-998 TTQKAISAIRKVYD
+998 NIQKAISAIRKVFD
-1012 KLKGDDTF
+1012 KLKGDDNF
-1020 ISKVLDKIEGIKDEF
+1020 ITKLLGKIDEIKDEF
-1035 VRIAIRAVFTGKP
+1035 ARLSIRAVFTGKQ
-1048 EVQDAEYISL
+1048 ELQDAEYISL
-1058 SDAGVYVNNQEHVGF
+1058 SEAGVYVNNQEHIGY
-1073 DKININK
+1073 DKVNLNK

-1095 IQSMASNLASVNDR
+1095 IQSMASNLTSVNDR

-1120 ETQKKVEDSN
+1120 ETQKKIEDSN

-1155 IAISSKSQGF
+1155 IAVSSKSQGF
-1165 GTQIFNKNSEDK
+1165 GTQIFNKNAEDK
-1177 NNIYITGIENYSIVH
+1177 NNIYIAGIENYAIVH
-1192 PDNTTEPVSFSE
+1192 PDNSTEPVSFSE
-1204 EQREFVKKNM
+1204 EQRDFVKKNM

-1241 EVELVLAD
+1241 EVELVLGD
-1249 NEEMDITPIFNQFFT
+1249 NTEMDITPIFNQFFT

-1279 SLIKDNPESMF
+1279 SLIKDNPDSMF

-1296 PAGETLE
+1296 STGQTLE

-1308 VTEKYGTSWVT
+1308 VTEKFGTSWVT

-1347 YLTNVHGISPQFNDD
+1347 YLTDVHGVSPQFNDN
-1362 FKGGVYAWIAKVPND
+1362 FKGGVYAWIAKVSTDP
-1377 AKGFK
+1377 KGFK

-1395 AYFKR
+1395 AYFKK
-1400 FADEFK
+1400 FAEEFK
-1406 ELKNVLT
+1406 ELKATLT
-1413 EGAVTKE
+1413 EGAATKE
-1420 YKYKGETFTT
+1420 FKYKAQTFTT

-1501 STEDQVVID
+1501 NIEDQVVID
-1510 TYNAWVKSLIGDL
+1510 TYNNWVKSLIGDL

-1564 KLVNKTEGRNTPV
+1564 KLVNKTEGRNIPV
-1577 EFLSYAASNMSG
+1577 EFLSYAASSMTG

-1597 EPVAAVKKKAV
+1597 EPVAAVKKKVV
-1608 KPKVTGVVS
+1608 KPKASGVIS

-1623 SDVAGSQLTTPDS
+1623 SDVAGGQLTTPDS
-1636 KTSTKATSGK
+1636 KTSAKSTSGK

-1666 EEYERYTNDSYN
+1666 EEYQRYTSDSYN

-1763 VTVDMI
+1763 VTIDMI
-1769 NEFRNDRNYFNKT
+1769 DEFRNDRNYFNKT

-1806 KEPADTW
+1806 KEPADSW
-1813 FKKFVKLFERIINFF
+1813 FKKFVKLLERIVNFF

-1862 VFALAYGRP
+1862 VYALAYGRP

-1918 ASKFARAVEELKSDY
+1918 TSKFVRAVEELKSDY
-1933 DIEFLVA
+1933 DIESLVGN
-1940 SNDPALADAIR
+1940 NDPALADAIR

-1979 DEDANDI
+1979 DEDANEI
-1986 FTEVGDNQQAQDYI
+1986 FTNVGDNQEAQDYI

-2030 NQESEKGGEFDKVHI
+2030 TQESDKGGEFDKVHI

-2061 IPYKYT
+2061 IPYKYK
-2067 DPTLGVT
+2067 DPTLGIT

-2162 ELPSYII
+2162 ELPSYVIR
-2169 KASSTPL
+2169 ASSTPL
-2176 AGATAEIYDASINQ
+2176 AGATADVYDASINQ
-2190 DIAQKKEGIKF
+2190 DVAQKKEGIKF

-2207 RKLSTPEDKATF
+2207 RKLSTVEDKAVF

-2264 IVLPKSLI
+2264 IVLPKNLI

-2307 EGAYLQGD
+2307 EGSYLQGD
-2315 FFNTLSQIKPQNYS
+2315 FFNTLSQIKPQNYV
-2329 NLFADTRDKSI
+2329 NLFGDTRDKSI

-2400 EKGLETLKDMYPVL
+2400 EKGLDSLKDMYPIL

-2474 FMNREKIVAKK
+2474 FMNREKIIARK
-2485 KNDLGK
+2485 KNELGK

-2510 TTNFLVTGMYD
+2510 TTNFLISGMYD
-2521 RYTTGK
+2521 RYTAGK
-2527 TANEKFVNGMV
+2527 SANSKFVNGMV

-2550 EWSDREKTTVRRYK
+2550 EWMDKENPNVRRYK
-2564 DYNDTVEGR
+2564 DYNNNTEGR
-2573 AYKFANFI
+2573 AYKFVNFT

-2588 TTETNSALR
+2588 TTDTNSALR

-2605 EAAKKGTSFEEA
+2605 DAAKKGTTFEEA
-2617 MKSDVMM
+2617 MKSDVML
-2624 QLPLQL
+2624 QLPLQF
-2630 TAYMDETFENYKN
+2630 TAYMDETFETYKD
-2643 ALVQYGILTEG
+2643 ALVQYGILNKG
-2654 KENTFNSNLIPKKIK
+2654 KENTFTSSLIPKKIK
-2669 EDIKDATIEEFGYD
+2669 EDIKDATLEEFGYTD
-2683 DVIDMLKDLHLNIEM
+2683 IIDMLKDLHLNIEM

-2716 NAQNYYKRN
+2716 SAQNYYKRN

-2739 FRTAVVNNI
+2739 FRTAVINNL

-2761 EVDFDLNSFSIDE
+2761 QVDFDLNSFSIDE

-2805 LDTGIKAILQKA
+2805 LDAGVKAILQKA

-2825 EIEYLDQR
+2825 DIDYLDQR

-2857 INRVDVSR
+2857 VNRIDVSR
-2865 LVIPADMTQDE
+2865 LVIPADMTQDD

-2893 LIIEDPNIE
+2893 LIIEDPNTE
-2902 TEFEQQLDDLYS
+2902 SEFEQQIEDLYS
-2914 QVHGYWEPKRG
+2914 EVHGYWEPKRG

-2938 SGIDQLFDTNAS
+2938 SGIDQLFDPNAS
-2950 KKTTLVPTQLQTAGV
+2950 KKTTLVPIDLQANTI

-2986 AGIKNKITLPSQARQ
+2986 SGVKNKITLPSQARQ

-3008 KLDTDV
+3008 KLDNDV

-3025 QEYTNTLGDIAS
+3025 QEYTNTLGDITS

-3047 LDKKGNLDVS
+3047 LDKKGELDIS

-3142 INQLEQDRNPELYK
+3142 INQLEQDRNPQLYK

-3169 VEKVNGRDVY
+3169 VENVNGRNVY
-3179 TIEVMIPEHLAKNE
+3179 TIEVMIPEQLAKNE
-3193 SERELFLNKL
+3193 SERELFLSKL

-3228 DPSYQNSIVV
+3228 DASYQNSIVV

-3282 SQGQFAEYIQYMSQH
+3282 SQGQFAEYIQYMSEH

-3307 LEKVAVKPVFTN
+3307 LEKVAVKPVFTT
-3319 DFLKVA
+3319 DFIKVA

-3346 IQNDIEVLEKS
+3346 IQTDIEVLEKS
-3357 KSALQAEHD
+3357 KNALQAEHD
-3366 VAFNTWISASKSNRS
+3366 IAFNTWISASKSNRS
-3381 KESQEFLQKR
+3381 KESQEFIQKR
-3391 AQYLMAKDSLD
+3391 AEYLMAKESLD
-3402 AMSEDLDSVVEELN
+3402 AMSEDLDSVIEELD
-3416 KINNTLKIAALVN
+3416 KMNNTLKIAALVN
-3429 VLKSKNMPVTQA
+3429 VLKSKSMPITQS
-3441 EFTKYTNSNA
+3441 EFTKYINSNA

-3464 QKIDILSNEKVFKEF
+3464 QKIDILSNEKVFKDF

-3490 KNIAKSIGASV
+3490 KDIANSIGASV

-3537 KFLAFA
+3537 KFLAFS
-3543 EKNNV
+3543 EKNNI
-3548 SLGSALLY
+3548 SLGGALLY
-3556 DIDSQGS
+3556 DIDSEGK

-3613 MTGNLQFALLVNKI
+3613 MTGNLQFALLINKI
-3627 PFIEEVTET
+3627 PFIEDITEEF
-3636 YRNQNSAIQD
+3636 RNQNSAIQD
-3646 GNTFLASGLK
+3646 GNSFLAAGLK
-3656 SMINGKLKEMLAD
+3656 SMVKGKLKEMLAD
-3669 LEKDGRLSEIFEVD
+3669 IEKNSRLSEIFEVD

-3693 RPMYVKTVE
+3693 RPMYIKTVDA
-3702 PNPSAALMTR
+3702 NPGAALMNR
-3712 EELTLSDLGLEL
+3712 KDITLSDLGLEL

-3729 TQVVEDVANA
+3729 TQVVEDVASA
-3739 YLANTYTDIM
+3739 YIANTYVDIM
-3749 TLNTDILQL
+3749 TLTTEILQL

-3770 NFNELDS
+3770 SFNDLDQV
-3777 ILAAYD
+3777 LAAYD
-3783 YFISGTSIF
+3783 YFISGTSLF
-3792 GDSISKAL
+3792 GDSIAKAL
-3800 KSSKEYTNLIK
+3800 KSSKEYTNLVK

-3835 SILNSGL
+3835 SIVNSGL

-3866 KIKNNIKTEIDQLK
+3866 KIKNNIKTEIEQLK

-3897 AKYFTADYWLNNNSF
+3897 AKYFTADYWLNNNTF
-3912 LDDLDYLYATNP
+3912 LDDLDYLYTTNP
-3924 GNPFIEFLKVNN
+3924 GNPFVEFLKVNN

-3973 SLRLS
+3973 SLKLS

-3998 IKYVNPDIPQM
+3998 IKYINPDIPQM

-4022 LADQQSYIIQKRQL
+4022 LADQQSYIIKKRQL
-4036 IDEIQNSGKKEEEK
+4036 IDDIQNSGKKEDEK
-4050 KALINAVVKDIY
+4050 QVLIKAVVKDIY

-4109 TENKEFKE
+4109 AETKESKE
-4117 TVTEAINAGVFS
+4117 TITEAINAGVFS
-4129 HLKQVKAFTGKSFDF
+4129 HLKEVKVFTAKNFDYI
-4144 VKSAPN
+4144 KSAPN
-4150 VFTIN
+4150 VFTID
-4155 FTPLKTSTNSSI
+4155 FTAIKTSTNPSI
-4167 SSVFSGFY
+4167 QSVFSSFY
-4175 PTVDRLTNE
+4175 PMVDRVTNE
-4184 LKSVNFSLLLSDGE
+4184 IRSVNFNILLSDGE

-4253 KQDGVKLYEKV
+4253 KQDGIKLYEKV
-4264 SAIDDVNQL
+4264 SSLDNVNQL
-4273 VSVGVD
+4273 LSVGID
-4279 PSVLSE
+4279 PSVMSE
-4285 YSDNKTKTEA
+4285 YSDNKTKSEA
-4295 PSNYADTLGPI
+4295 PSKYADTLGPI
-4306 NVGNQQVID
+4306 NIGTQEVLD
-4315 DDAAIAEMLASGQLR
+4315 DDAAIAELLATGQLKT
-4330 SSNPKS
+4330 SNTKPA
-4336 VSSATQQAPDEI
+4336 SAIGQQAPGEI

-4356 ASTEL
+4356 AKPEVK
-4361 TSQPKGV
+4361 PVGV
-4368 KVKEGVYVNQE
+4368 
-4379 ALSKVEQ
+4379 
-4386 LELFN
+4386 
-4391 YLKPFLEDQA
+4391 
-4401 AKTNKGANASKMI
+4401 
-4414 GLGLRWDYK
+4414 
-4423 VNNPGKQAMNIP
+4423 
-4435 DVINPLNKN
+4435 
-4444 KYGYYNTS
+4444 
-4452 INNQSLAP
+4452 
-4460 ITARFRQLMQKA
+4460 
-4472 TGVDMTNYDGAIIN
+4472 
-4486 LYDNESFISSH
+4486 
-4497 NDVDE
+4497 
-4502 SRSAI
+4502 
-4507 NYPVIGI
+4507 
-4514 NIGGTGNFS
+4514 
-4523 IESRDGAPK
+4523 
-4532 QLNLKGGS
+4532 
-4540 GYVFGLDGVNR
+4540 
-4551 EVYHRTFPGKQD
+4551 
-4563 SFLPE
+4563 
-4568 ITTKLDGKT
+4568 
-4577 YEPGSYRVTI
+4577 
-4587 TMRRVMPLQS
+4587 
-4597 GMPSKPAIISTESS
+4597 
-4611 TSTKPAGISITYTP
+4611 SITYTP

-4740 VTLEQYRKDALEF
+4740 VTLEQYRKDALEY
-4753 IKTMS
+4753 IKATS

>member
-13 FNTDQTFNEQP
+13 TDQVFDQQP
-24 QMDAETVDEQQ
+24 QMDTETVEAQQ
-35 FQQPN
+35 FQQPGS
-40 NQTLPSNYVSQSSLY
+40 QTLPSNYLSQSSLY
-55 TDSKGRPLDKNP
+55 TDGKGKPLDGNP

-80 KLPQPS
+80 KLPQPTS
-86 SFGDLVKRNRAIL
+86 LAELVRRNRSII

-109 LSDGVYKESMVR
+109 LSDGVYKESIVR

-132 GVDNDDFY
+132 GADVDDFY
-140 GKKEAWYETSTK
+140 GKREAWYEKTIGAVAFK
-152 AISLRLPTYVITKTL
+152 LPTYIATKAL
-167 QGFGFL
+167 QGAGFI
-173 GGLAS
+173 GGLIS
-178 PWNWGSDEGVVSKAA
+178 PWNYGTEEGVISKAA
-193 DNALYSAMSN
+193 DNWLYKAMES
-203 FDDWTKNEWMP
+203 FDDYTKNEWMP
-214 VYQEAADRDKGFFNR
+214 TFQEAADKEKGFWNR
-229 MFTDGDF
+229 FATDGDF
-236 WAEDAV
+236 WTEDVV
-242 DGAAFML
+242 DGLAFML
-249 SAFIPGAA
+249 SAWIPGMA
-257 LSKLGIGAATMRG
+257 LSKLGLGAAALRG
-270 LGSLTR
+270 LGSASR
-276 VGAQGLGSTIE
+276 VGAAGLGATVE
-287 GAGAIA
+287 GAEAIA
-293 NYFSQAQKAA
+293 NYFTQAQKVA
-303 KTIDKFNTW
+303 KGIDQFGTW

-322 EAKEVRDSVRH
+322 EGKEVRDNVRNT
-333 SLRNTA
+333 LRN
-339 KQDGSY
+339 KIKPDGSY
-345 YSDEEINKIAGD
+345 YSNDEINKIAGE
-357 ASRNTFLMNASL
+357 AAKNTFLMNSVL
-369 LGATNIF
+369 LGATNVF

-385 GVAEKA
+385 GAGEKTTVRA
-391 GLKGTILGGQ
+391 GILGGE

-425 GIAREGFVEENMQL
+425 GIAREGFIEENMQL

-449 TQGKVGS
+449 AQGKVGS
-456 MLEMSTYADLI
+456 MLELATYADLL
-467 TQYGLQSVGAV
+467 TQYGLQTAGAV
-478 KGTDQEAAMNIG
+478 KGTDEEAAMNIG
-490 LGGLLGGGSNLYLSK
+490 LGGLLGGGSNLLLSR
-505 GERSEQRMSAEA
+505 GERSRQMMSTEA
-517 AFSGYNTAQSN
+517 AFSGYNDAQAN
-528 WLKFGNIYKTQE
+528 WLKFGNVYKTE
-540 VKTKDSNGNDII
+540 DVKTKDANGVEVINNKII
-552 TDTIILDQD
+552 IDENNQPII
-561 KKPIVDEAK
+561 DEAK

-592 NKYVKDYLRTDAFS
+592 NKYVKDYLRTEAFS
-606 EFVQAHISAGLEE
+606 EFVQAHISAGLETTLI
-619 NLMGKLDALKT
+619 NKLDALKN
-630 ATPEELAKLGFVAD
+630 AKPEDLAKLGFVAD

-655 GLASTIIKQNKIL
+655 TLASTIIKQNKIL
-668 NDSIFFDGTKEDKA
+668 NESILFDGSKEDNA
-682 RRSYLTNIAAKQAV
+682 RKKFLTNLAAKQAV
-696 GKYNLSFIENDS
+696 GRHNLSFIDNDS
-708 NEAKNQFLT
+708 IEAKNQFLT

-726 MVEQLNQILYRI
+726 MVDQLNQILYRI
-738 ESNQELID
+738 ESNKELMD
-746 YLKENGQDKVSPM
+746 YLKESGQDKVSPM
-759 GVYDSLTAE
+759 GVYNSLTAE
-768 LNLTLANL
+768 LDKSLTDL
-776 IKNNEETVSTLKKDE
+776 IKNNEATVASLKKDE

-797 EKDERNDPM
+797 EKTERNDPM

-824 IKTQGLKW
+824 IKTEGLKW

-840 GKKNFVESF
+840 GKKNYVESF
-849 TAEVDL
+849 TAEVEL
-855 VNTKKKQREEEEKK
+855 VNAQKKQKEEEEKK
-869 LKEQEAEELKK
+869 FKEKEAEDLKK
-880 KDEEEGIVDETIE
+880 RDEEEGIVDKTPAE
-893 PGLETEEEEA
+893 PGSETE
-903 PPVPPAP
+903 VPPAP
-910 VSTEVDPG
+910 PAPVVTEEDPG
-918 LQQYLLNKYNDIIAG
+918 LQQYLLDKYAAIIESTA
-933 TPEFKLD
+933 EFT
-940 FDTWIK
+940 DTFEDWIK
-946 TGAANFFVRE
+946 TGGANSTVRA
-956 YNKKFSKNEIIP
+956 YNKKFNKNEVIP
-968 GITDDQNQGI
+968 GVIDDQNQGI

-990 SIADTTKA
+990 SIAETTKA

-1058 SDAGVYVNNQEHVGF
+1058 ADVDVYVNNKEHVGF
-1073 DKININK
+1073 DKVNINK
-1080 DELETGFVLKGDKAM
+1080 DELETGFVLKGDKAL
-1095 IQSMASNLASVNDR
+1095 IQSIASNLTSVNDR

-1120 ETQKKVEDSN
+1120 ETQKKVEDAN
-1130 IPNRTTITY
+1130 IPNRRTITY

-1155 IAISSKSQGF
+1155 IAVSSKSQGF
-1165 GTQIFNKNSEDK
+1165 GTQIFNKNAENK
-1177 NNIYITGIENYSIVH
+1177 NNIYIAGIENYAIVH
-1192 PDNTTEPVSFSE
+1192 PDNTTDAVTFSE

-1241 EVELVLAD
+1241 EVELVLGE

-1279 SLIKDNPESMF
+1279 SLIKDNPESLF
-1290 RVMYQT
+1290 TVMYQT
-1296 PAGETLE
+1296 ETGETLE
-1303 KDAAL
+1303 KEAAL

-1331 ADEQTGEISPV
+1331 ADEQSGEISPV
-1342 TNFDQ
+1342 TNFEQ
-1347 YLTNVHGISPQFNDD
+1347 YFIDVHGINPQFNDN
-1362 FKGGVYAWIAKVPND
+1362 FKGGVYAWIAKVPSD
-1377 AKGFK
+1377 SKGFK
-1382 PYMLKKDKGTEPV
+1382 PYFLKKDKGTEPV
-1395 AYFKR
+1395 AYFKK

-1406 ELKNVLT
+1406 ELKKVLN
-1413 EGAVTKE
+1413 EGAVSKE
-1420 YKYKGETFTT
+1420 YKYKGQTFTT

-1446 RAGQWNINMSYNP
+1446 RAGDWNINMSYNP
-1459 KTKKF
+1459 ETKKF
-1464 AFEFRPTDKQK
+1464 AFEFRPTNKQK
-1475 RDSLND
+1475 RDSLD
-1481 TQKQALNLYFS
+1481 KTQKQALNLYFS
-1492 DAPILSIEN
+1492 DAPILSIDN

-1510 TYNAWVKSLIGDL
+1510 NYNTWIKNLRIGL
-1523 GKLGKKLAESEDPV
+1523 GKLGEKLAESEDPV

-1555 ENDKKNYFL
+1555 ENDKQNYFL
-1564 KLVNKTEGRNTPV
+1564 KLVNKTEGRNIPV
-1577 EFLSYAASNMSG
+1577 EFLSYAATNMSG
-1589 NVTVALNE
+1589 NITVALNE

-1608 KPKVTGVVS
+1608 KPKPTAFVS
-1617 IGTLND
+1617 LGTLND
-1623 SDVAGSQLTTPDS
+1623 SDVAGGQITKPDS
-1636 KTSTKATSGK
+1636 KTATKATSGK
-1646 TGRRIIKNLDDDAP
+1646 TGRKIIKNLDDDAP

-1666 EEYERYTNDSYN
+1666 EEYQRYSNESYN

-1683 LAKALKNSGINLKDL
+1683 LAKALKNSGINIKDL

-1769 NEFRNDRNYFNKT
+1769 DEFRNDRNYFNKT

-1806 KEPADTW
+1806 KEPADSW

-1843 GGVYSEQVATADNK
+1843 GGVYSEQVPIADNK

-1862 VFALAYGRP
+1862 VYALAYGRP

-1905 LAYRVANMKEGSF
+1905 LAFRVANMKEGSF
-1918 ASKFARAVEELKSDY
+1918 ASKFSRAVEELKSDY
-1933 DIEFLVA
+1933 DIEALVG
-1940 SNDPALADAIR
+1940 SNEPALADAIR

-1979 DEDANDI
+1979 DEDANEI
-1986 FTEVGDNQQAQDYI
+1986 FTKAGDNQEAQDYI

-2011 GLEAGF
+2011 GLESGF

-2030 NQESEKGGEFDKVHI
+2030 TQESEKGGEFDKVHI
-2045 NPLQGLT
+2045 NPLKGLT
-2052 REFRSLFSI
+2052 REFRNLFSI

-2067 DPTLGVT
+2067 DPTLGVV

-2138 SDPTSK
+2138 SDSTSK

-2162 ELPSYII
+2162 ELPSYVI
-2169 KASSTPL
+2169 KSSSNIL
-2176 AGATAEIYDASINQ
+2176 AGATAEVYDASINQ
-2190 DIAQKKEGIKF
+2190 DVAQKKEGIKF
-2201 YYEQAY
+2201 YYDQAY
-2207 RKLSTPEDKATF
+2207 RKLSTAEDKAIF

-2230 NASLFTYLTG
+2230 NASLFTYLTN

-2264 IVLPKSLI
+2264 IVLPKNLI

-2278 IYNLENKNTFNANS
+2278 IYSLENKNTFNANS

-2429 NELFLENLEMSSFGG
+2429 NNLFLENLEMSSFGG

-2485 KNDLGK
+2485 KNDAGK

-2521 RYTTGK
+2521 RYTTGNA
-2527 TANEKFVNGMV
+2527 ANDKFVNGMI
-2538 GFLRQEYNRIQR
+2538 GFMRQEYNRVQR
-2550 EWSDREKTTVRRYK
+2550 EWMNKEKTNVRRYK
-2564 DYNDTVEGR
+2564 DYNDTNEGR
-2573 AYKFANFI
+2573 AYKFANFV

-2588 TTETNSALR
+2588 TTDTNTALR

-2617 MKSDVMM
+2617 IKSDVMM

-2630 TAYMDETFENYKN
+2630 AAYMDETFETYKD
-2643 ALVQYGILTEG
+2643 ALVQYGILNKG
-2654 KENTFNSNLIPKKIK
+2654 KENSFNSNLIPKKIK
-2669 EDIKDATIEEFGYD
+2669 EDIKDGTLEEFGYN

-2716 NAQNYYKRN
+2716 SAQNYYKRN

-2739 FRTAVVNNI
+2739 FRTAVINNL

-2761 EVDFDLNSFSIDE
+2761 QVDFDLNSFSIDE
-2774 NLPETKAVDI
+2774 NLPETRAVDI

-2789 YHTMNHRVRM
+2789 YHTMNHRIRM

-2805 LDTGIKAILQKA
+2805 LDTGVKAILQKA

-2833 KVVLNTIKT
+2833 KVVLNTIKS

-2865 LVIPADMTQDE
+2865 LVIPADMTQAE

-2884 YTRIETLED
+2884 YTRIENLED
-2893 LIIEDPNIE
+2893 LIIEDPNTE
-2902 TEFEQQLDDLYS
+2902 TEFEQEIEDLYS
-2914 QVHGYWEPKRG
+2914 QVHDYWEPKRG

-2938 SGIDQLFDTNAS
+2938 SGIDQSFDTNAS
-2950 KKTTLVPTQLQTAGV
+2950 KKTTLVPVQLQAAEI

-2986 AGIKNKITLPSQARQ
+2986 SGVKNRITLPSQARQ

-3008 KLDTDV
+3008 KLDNDV
-3014 VYRNKSLKDLA
+3014 VYRNKTLKELA
-3025 QEYTNTLGDIAS
+3025 QEYTNTLGDITS

-3047 LDKKGNLDVS
+3047 LDDKGNLDVS

-3142 INQLEQDRNPELYK
+3142 INQLEQDVNPQLYK

-3169 VEKVNGRDVY
+3169 VEKVNGRNVY
-3179 TIEVMIPEHLAKNE
+3179 TIEVMIPEYLSKNE
-3193 SERELFLNKL
+3193 SERELFLTKL
-3203 TKFFS
+3203 AKFFS
-3208 TRIPTEDKRSMIV
+3208 TRIPTEDRRSMIV

-3228 DPSYQNSIVV
+3228 DASYQNSIVV

-3255 YSHTFE
+3255 FSHTFE

-3275 YSKYATP
+3275 YSKYASP

-3339 IKERRAD
+3339 IKEKRSD
-3346 IQNDIEVLEKS
+3346 IQTDIEVIEKA
-3357 KSALQAEHD
+3357 KDALQAEHD
-3366 VAFNTWISASKSNRS
+3366 IAFNTWISASKSNRS
-3381 KESQEFLQKR
+3381 KESEEFLEKR
-3391 AQYLMAKDSLD
+3391 AKYLMAKESLD
-3402 AMSEDLDSVVEELN
+3402 AMSEDLDNVREELN
-3416 KINNTLKIAALVN
+3416 KMNNTLKIAALVN
-3429 VLKSKNMPVTQA
+3429 ILKSKNMPVTQS
-3441 EFTKYTNSNA
+3441 EFTKYTKSNP

-3456 VMNNDSLQ
+3456 VMNNESLQ
-3464 QKIDILSNEKVFKEF
+3464 QKIDILSNEKVFKDF

-3485 TVEPF
+3485 TVQPF
-3490 KNIAKSIGASV
+3490 KDIANSIGASV

-3548 SLGSALLY
+3548 SLGGALLY
-3556 DIDSQGS
+3556 DIDSEGRE
-3563 QNSRSDFSNTEA
+3563 NSRSDFSNTAA
-3575 IRRTGQSLGMFADAA
+3575 IRRTGQSLGMFADAS

-3613 MTGNLQFALLVNKI
+3613 MTGNLQFALLINKI
-3627 PFIEEVTET
+3627 PFIEEVTEEF
-3636 YRNQNSAIQD
+3636 RNQNSAIQD
-3646 GNTFLASGLK
+3646 GNSFLAPGLK
-3656 SMINGKLKEMLAD
+3656 SMIKGKLKEMLAD
-3669 LEKDGRLSEIFEVD
+3669 IEKNNRLSEIFEVD
-3683 KEDKIIYGQY
+3683 KEDKVIYGQY
-3693 RPMYVKTVE
+3693 RPMYVKTVDA
-3702 PNPSAALMTR
+3702 NPGAALMNR
-3712 EELTLSDLGLEL
+3712 EDITLSDLGLEL

-3749 TLNTDILQL
+3749 TLTSEILQL

-3770 NFNELDS
+3770 SFSELDQT
-3777 ILAAYD
+3777 IAAYD
-3783 YFISGTSIF
+3783 YFISGTSLF
-3792 GDSISKAL
+3792 GDSIAKAL
-3800 KSSKEYTNLIK
+3800 KSSKEYTNLVK
-3811 AAQKMSDYSRSLLIE
+3811 AAQKMSDYSRNILIE
-3826 RSPLFSSIN
+3826 RSPLFNSIN

-3866 KIKNNIKTEIDQLK
+3866 KIKNNIKTKIDQLK
-3880 DKTDEK
+3880 DKTDKK
-3886 SKSKLSMLEES
+3886 SISELSMLEES
-3897 AKYFTADYWLNNNSF
+3897 AKYFTADYWLTDNTF

-3924 GNPFIEFLKVNN
+3924 GNPFVEFLKVNN

-3944 ATSRMKLDKDVTE
+3944 ATSRMKLDKDITE

-3962 YEALQKSKDER
+3962 YEALQKSKDDR

-4022 LADQQSYIIQKRQL
+4022 LSEQNAYIMKKRQL
-4036 IDEIQNSGKKEEEK
+4036 IDDIRNSGKKEDEK
-4050 KALINAVVKDIY
+4050 QALTKVVVKDIY

-4103 QTFPIK
+4103 QTYPIVA
-4109 TENKEFKE
+4109 ENIESKE
-4117 TVTEAINAGVFS
+4117 TITEAINAGVFS
-4129 HLKQVKAFTGKSFDF
+4129 HVKEVKAFTGKKFDF
-4144 VKSAPN
+4144 IKSAPN
-4150 VFTIN
+4150 VFTID
-4155 FTPLKTSTNSSI
+4155 FTPLKTSTNPSI
-4167 SSVFSGFY
+4167 ASVFSSFY
-4175 PTVDRLTNE
+4175 PVADRFTNE
-4184 LKSVNFSLLLSDGE
+4184 LRSVNFSLLLSDGE
-4198 GNLFKLNK
+4198 GKLFKLNK

-4212 SEAIALSSVS
+4212 SEAIALSSIS
-4222 GYGSIPNSG
+4222 PYGSVPNSG
-4231 LKAEYTKLDIEGTNN
+4231 LKAEYVKLDIEGTNN

-4253 KQDGVKLYEKV
+4253 KQDGIKLYEKV
-4264 SAIDDVNQL
+4264 RSLDDIDDL
-4273 VSVGVD
+4273 VRVGVD

-4285 YSDNKTKTEA
+4285 LSDNKTKTEA
-4295 PSNYADTLGPI
+4295 PTNYADTLGPI

-4315 DDAAIAEMLASGQLR
+4315 DDAAIAEMLASGQL
-4330 SSNPKS
+4330 KGGK
-4336 VSSATQQAPDEI
+4336 VGTATQQAPGEI

-4356 ASTEL
+4356 AKEEFTPEKL
-4361 TSQPKGV
+4361 TKENMPANGIFVFGSNDRGV
-4368 KVKEGVYVNQE
+4368 HG
-4379 ALSKVEQ
+4379 LG
-4386 LELFN
+4386 
-4391 YLKPFLEDQA
+4391 A
-4401 AKTNKGANASKMI
+4401 AKTAVEEFSAIRGQASGQQGKAFGIRTKMYQNNQLTKYTDLTSENKKVMDGMTVQDLNS
-4414 GLGLRWDYK
+4414 LRLAAIS
-4423 VNNPGKQAMNIP
+4423 NPT
-4435 DVINPLNKN
+4435 N
-4444 KYGYYNTS
+4444 KYYVTEIGTKLAGRTVEQMKDFFTRMNTTFGIPS
-4452 INNQSLAP
+4452 NIVLPKSFEVRNEQNTP
-4460 ITARFRQLMQKA
+4460 IKSQ
-4472 TGVDMTNYDGAIIN
+4472 TGV
-4486 LYDNESFISSH
+4486 
-4497 NDVDE
+4497 
-4502 SRSAI
+4502 
-4507 NYPVIGI
+4507 
-4514 NIGGTGNFS
+4514 
-4523 IESRDGAPK
+4523 
-4532 QLNLKGGS
+4532 
-4540 GYVFGLDGVNR
+4540 
-4551 EVYHRTFPGKQD
+4551 
-4563 SFLPE
+4563 
-4568 ITTKLDGKT
+4568 
-4577 YEPGSYRVTI
+4577 
-4587 TMRRVMPLQS
+4587 
-4597 GMPSKPAIISTESS
+4597 
-4611 TSTKPAGISITYTP
+4611 SITYTP

-4691 KTGKIMQWDQ
+4691 KTGKIMQWDE
-4701 TNGDLIAILAQ
+4701 TNGDLIAILAE
-4712 ADKMFAPAGAGITMK
+4712 AAKMFAPAGVGITMK

-4740 VTLEQYRKDALEF
+4740 VTLEQYRKNALEF